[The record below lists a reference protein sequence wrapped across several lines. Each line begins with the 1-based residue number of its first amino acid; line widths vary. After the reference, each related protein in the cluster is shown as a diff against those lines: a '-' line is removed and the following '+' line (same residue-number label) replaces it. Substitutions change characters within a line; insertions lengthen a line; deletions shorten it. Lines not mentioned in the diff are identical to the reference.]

1 MSFDPH
7 ELDRSYARG
16 GGDTLGQ
23 YVGKTFLWMMVGLLI
38 TFGVSILAW
47 STGLAWRLYVSA
59 PGVQLVLLVGILV
72 ISITLSARIERMAVG
87 TAVTLFLVYSAL
99 FGFTVSLYLLLFELP
114 SVMLVFLLT
123 AVYFGALAA
132 YGFFTKADLSRI
144 GPILFAG
151 LLFLIVFA
159 VISLFIPGLTYL
171 DRVVSFVAIAVF
183 LGYTAYDTQ
192 KIKAYYHYYA
202 GDPDLLAKASIFS
215 ALQLYLDFLNLFVR
229 LLSILGKRRS

>member
-38 TFGVSILAW
+38 TFGVSILDW

-151 LLFLIVFA
+151 LIFLILFG
-159 VISLFIPGLTYL
+159 IITWFIPAFTE
-171 DRVVSFVAIAVF
+171 
-183 LGYTAYDTQ
+183 
-192 KIKAYYHYYA
+192 
-202 GDPDLLAKASIFS
+202 S
-215 ALQLYLDFLNLFVR
+215 A
-229 LLSILGKRRS
+229 